1 MIFNE
6 NGFPRPSGATD
17 WLDSAHLAGLMAFVG
32 HEKMPRLKL
41 SKYVTYIDKGDDRQL
56 VLRRCPEDSSGLD
69 ASNYKNCTRDQL
81 IAYLAGVSCSDLPV
95 VAYGLRLS
103 AKERGYR
110 AQNTEKDI
118 PGSTKRFPDG
128 ADFLDPSHIGY
139 MKICAGLKANWFEK
153 AWMLAR
159 IKIASKLSPLKEP
172 NNIIV
177 MSIVY
182 GYADILRKSNS
193 QINQAVKN
201 YWCENEGTWRGE
213 PELAEMLIKKLEQA

>member
-6 NGFPRPSGATD
+6 DRFPRPNGATD
-17 WLDSAHLAGLMAFVG
+17 WMDSCHAASLMAFVNHPEISHG
-32 HEKMPRLKL
+32 VLFQ
-41 SKYVTYIDKGDDRQL
+41 YISAYNTP
-56 VLRRCPEDSSGLD
+56 VRCPYDTSGLCP
-69 ASNYKNCTRDQL
+69 ANPNNFTRDQL
-81 IAYLAGVSCSDLPV
+81 ITLFA
-95 VAYGLRLS
+95 GLRAYDFTLTCRALLEA
-103 AKERGYR
+103 AKQRGYR

-118 PGSTKRFPDG
+118 PGSTKKFPDG
-128 ADFLDPSHIGY
+128 PDILDPSHIGY

-159 IKIASKLSPLKEP
+159 IKIASKFSPLKEP

-182 GYADILRKSNS
+182 GYADILKKSNP

-201 YWCENEGTWRGE
+201 YWCENEGAWRGE
-213 PELAEMLIKKLEQA
+213 PGLAEMLIKKLEEA

>member
-17 WLDSAHLAGLMAFVG
+17 FLDSAHLVGLMAFVG
-32 HEKMPRLKL
+32 HEKMNPELLEKYCSWDEKTQHYVLK
-41 SKYVTYIDKGDDRQL
+41 
-56 VLRRCPEDSSGLD
+56 RCPGEISGLNAD
-69 ASNYKNCTRDQL
+69 NYKNCTRDQL
-81 IAYLAGVSCSDLPV
+81 LCYVSGLYQ
-95 VAYGLRLS
+95 YGCRFQVRLLLTALR
-103 AKERGYR
+103 ERGYR

-139 MKICAGLKANWFEK
+139 MKICAGLKANFFERL
-153 AWMLAR
+153 WMLAR
-159 IKIASKLSPLKEP
+159 IKISSKFSPLKEP

-182 GYADILRKSNS
+182 GYADILKKSNP
-193 QINQAVKN
+193 QIYDAIRE
-201 YWCENEGTWRGE
+201 YWCGWRQE
-213 PELAEMLIKKLEQA
+213 PELAEMLIKKLEEA